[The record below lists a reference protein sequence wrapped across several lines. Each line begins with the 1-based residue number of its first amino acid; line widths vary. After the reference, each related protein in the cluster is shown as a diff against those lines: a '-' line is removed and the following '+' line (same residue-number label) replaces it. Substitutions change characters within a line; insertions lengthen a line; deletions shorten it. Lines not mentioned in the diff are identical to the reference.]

1 MNRRA
6 LLKSL
11 ALGAL
16 AAVLPIRPTRA
27 KAHTFRGVQWDYVP
41 RLDLPGEFVCNW
53 HGREIRIDGATV
65 WMSRVNNPLDF
76 DTAAGDEDAAISLTP
91 TIGLPVPIL
100 DIKSRRDSLVIGN
113 RYGTYR
119 LSHDERRR
127 VFVLQQES
135 IR

>member
-1 MNRRA
+1 MRIRDRIVELRRVPA
-6 LLKSL
+6 RDL
-11 ALGAL
+11 A
-16 AAVLPIRPTRA
+16 P
-27 KAHTFRGVQWDYVP
+27 
-41 RLDLPGEFVCNW
+41 
-53 HGREIRIDGATV
+53 
-65 WMSRVNNPLDF
+65 NPLDF